1 MVSTP
6 IDSVACT
13 ELYLIVDP
21 VAYNQLSLFIFI
33 QNYTHLVAY
42 LTLCYCLEG
51 TACQGGISSTWMKHE
66 VGVSFPEYSITA
78 ARIRVKAACMV
89 SELGNPELQGVRIAT
104 PEYWDQY

>member
-42 LTLCYCLEG
+42 IVLLPRRNSLSG
-51 TACQGGISSTWMKHE
+51 
-66 VGVSFPEYSITA
+66 
-78 ARIRVKAACMV
+78 
-89 SELGNPELQGVRIAT
+89 
-104 PEYWDQY
+104 WDQFNLDEA